1 MSSLTGVDE
10 RTLDGP
16 DPYSRVHCR
25 FIFFSTSAHGTVTLV
40 NQGDAP
46 MAVGGLILSLSPD
59 LALRQSA
66 EDCVRSDPRLE
77 EGPRHRL
84 RMAVVATTDT
94 LGEGHDLCEAL
105 LAHPGI
111 ENLEVAYVA
120 PEEERAAIVLT
131 EGDE

>member
-1 MSSLTGVDE
+1 
-10 RTLDGP
+10 
-16 DPYSRVHCR
+16 
-25 FIFFSTSAHGTVTLV
+25 
-40 NQGDAP
+40 